1 MLIATKQKLDEI
13 ITNFFKK
20 NIRYECFFNGT
31 YL

>member
-13 ITNFFKK
+13 ITNIFKK
-20 NIRYECFFNGT
+20 NIRYEWFFNGT

>member
-1 MLIATKQKLDEI
+1 MLIATKQKLDKI

>member
-1 MLIATKQKLDEI
+1 MLIATKQKLDKI

-20 NIRYECFFNGT
+20 DIRYEWFFNGT